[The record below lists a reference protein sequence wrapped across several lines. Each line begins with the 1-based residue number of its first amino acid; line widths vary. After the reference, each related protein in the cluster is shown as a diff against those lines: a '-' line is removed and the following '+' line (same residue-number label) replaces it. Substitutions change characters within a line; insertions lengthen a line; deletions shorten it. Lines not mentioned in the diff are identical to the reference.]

1 MKRVYFVLLVVG
13 LSLIC
18 FGCNEEKAKEK
29 AEFKVAMVTDVGGVN
44 DQSFNQSAWEGLQKA
59 KEGLKVDVSYIES
72 KQDADYQ
79 SNLETLLDAQ
89 NDIIWA
95 IGFKMADIVMQ
106 VATQNPEQKYGII
119 DFTYGKEVPDNIV
132 CVMFKEQEASFLTGF
147 IAAKMSKTRTIGF
160 VGGMDVPVIH
170 RFKFGFLA
178 GAKYAD
184 PSIEILSQYAASFSD
199 AAKGKAIANQM
210 YKNGADVVMH
220 AAGGV
225 GDGVIEAAK
234 EKNKMAIGVDRD
246 QNDLAPENVITS
258 SMKKV
263 GSAIYKV
270 TESFTK
276 GEWQGGKTV
285 VYGIKEGGVDI
296 APTTSNL
303 VPAEIL
309 SEVENLKKEIVAGNI
324 VTPASEEDYN
334 KFLESL

>member
-1 MKRVYFVLLVVG
+1 MKRVYFVLLVVS

-18 FGCNEEKAKEK
+18 FGCNEKKASKK

-59 KEGLKVDVSYIES
+59 KNGLNIDISYIES

-79 SNLETLLDAQ
+79 SNLETLLDAK

-119 DFTYGKEVPDNIV
+119 DFTYGEEVPDNIV

-147 IAAKMSKTRTIGF
+147 IAAKMSKTKTIGF

-170 RFKFGFLA
+170 RFKYGFLA

-199 AAKGKAIANQM
+199 AAKGKAITNQM

-258 SMKKV
+258 SMKMV
-263 GSAIYKV
+263 GSAIYQV

-276 GEWQGGKTV
+276 GNWQGGKTV

-296 APTTSNL
+296 APTSDKN
-303 VPAEIL
+303 VPVEIL
-309 SEVENLKKEIVAGNI
+309 SEVEELKKEIVAGSI
-324 VTPASEEDYN
+324 LVPASEENYN